1 MEIGDKV
8 LVSPD
13 LTHKSDWENG
23 EVIKVEQN
31 SFVGVVVSAKT
42 DDGISS
48 SVIMTCSNQHNFNY
62 VRPKSIL
69 VYKEFIN
76 ANGTNQD
83 VILCSC
89 HFLLIVCNV
98 KSFYFSCI
106 FRVFP
111 SIS

>member
-42 DDGISS
+42 DDGD
-48 SVIMTCSNQHNFNY
+48 NFFGY
-62 VRPKSIL
+62 
-69 VYKEFIN
+69 
-76 ANGTNQD
+76 QD
-83 VILCSC
+83 M
-89 HFLLIVCNV
+89 F
-98 KSFYFSCI
+98 K
-106 FRVFP
+106 P
-111 SIS
+111 A